1 MTEEEFIAEE
11 LASFATYLTGVLRER
26 LVRMHVRHTDALL
39 ESVATATAQNE
50 LSLLF
55 NDSGRFQDM
64 GARRGWHK
72 GKFIGA
78 EERAAYLKPPKPRK
92 WYGPAAYGSV
102 FGTLAEN
109 LSNKYV
115 AEVTERMV
123 KAFDEAA
130 R

>member
-1 MTEEEFIAEE
+1 M
-11 LASFATYLTGVLRER
+11 R
-26 LVRMHVRHTDALL
+26 VRHTDALL
-39 ESVATATAQNE
+39 DSVATATATNE
-50 LSLLF
+50 LQVIF

-115 AEVTERMV
+115 AEVSDRMV
-123 KAFDEAA
+123 KEFQQAA
-130 R
+130 Q